1 MIPPAAARPYPGS
14 PDGFTGGLPK
24 MPAGGCNP
32 ARPADADRTGFLVLW
47 LSSAPGHRD
56 GVTLPGRPT
65 PTPNSPPEMTPTAAL
80 LAFTLAAAILTI
92 TPGLDNA
99 LVLRTAAVEGA
110 RRALMAGLGI
120 SAGCL
125 LWGAI
130 AAFGLGSL
138 LAVSTFAYDTLRIC
152 AAIYLFYLG
161 IKLLWST
168 LPGRKAAAAPARPL
182 TAATATA
189 ATARHGTTG
198 TGWFLRGCLT
208 NALNPKV
215 GVFYITFLPQFIPA
229 GADVLRFSLLLAVV
243 HAVVGMLWFVL
254 LVAATRPLARWLS
267 RPAVTRGLDRVT
279 GAVFIAFGLRLALE
293 KR

>member
-1 MIPPAAARPYPGS
+1 MITGRCGEACGSRLGPGLH
-14 PDGFTGGLPK
+14 LPGVRRAN
-24 MPAGGCNP
+24 PAGN
-32 ARPADADRTGFLVLW
+32 AIHDSLA
-47 LSSAPGHRD
+47 
-56 GVTLPGRPT
+56 
-65 PTPNSPPEMTPTAAL
+65 MTATAAL

-168 LPGRKAAAAPARPL
+168 LPGRKAAADPARPQ
-182 TAATATA
+182 TAAT

-254 LVAATRPLARWLS
+254 LVAATRPVARWLS